1 VAILNEP
8 VVRIISDRPELAEHR
23 INELTGSYSPLVW
36 SISPVGEGIVVTV
49 VMIRTD
55 QLPRQNI
62 AVPVGLKI
70 PGMRN

>member
-1 VAILNEP
+1 MADLNEP
-8 VVRIISDRPELAEHR
+8 VVRIISDWPEKAEHR
-23 INELTGSYSPLVW
+23 INELAGSYSPLVW
-36 SISPVGEGIVVTV
+36 GIHPVGDEIVVTV